1 MASNAPLPRRPRI
14 LNSNA
19 HKFVGKNVTVIGE
32 VTNITPHA
40 NTITLRLPDD
50 ESIIV
55 LLQRNSTTIEPGVL
69 TEVCGKLVSRGQI
82 EAMSINQWSQK
93 ATALFKKDL
102 YNEAMLIKDAYD
114 IHFDV

>member
-1 MASNAPLPRRPRI
+1 MATAPLPRRPRI

-19 HKFVGKNVTVIGE
+19 HKFVGKNVTVVGE

-55 LLQRNSTTIEPGVL
+55 LLQANSTTIEPNVL
-69 TEVCGKLVSRGQI
+69 TEVSGKLVSRGQV
-82 EAMSINQWSQK
+82 ESMSIKQWSAK
-93 ATALFKKDL
+93 ATAKFKKDL
-102 YNEAMLIKDAYD
+102 YNETMLIKDAYD
-114 IHFDV
+114 NHFDV